1 MQNKEK
7 KKPSAQEVLEKFYGL
22 PLDQIPPQSPDEE
35 NEIDWGPDVGMEI
48 IDE

>member
-22 PLDQIPPQSPDEE
+22 PLDQIPTQPPEEDEV
-35 NEIDWGPDVGMEI
+35 IDWGIDVGLEI